1 MTVSNVFAKLKSVI
15 PFWHRI
21 EEIFFYMVNLVDFKS
36 HRITTEVQE
45 EENDVLTPESIWEEF
60 LNELDALFNQK
71 GIVLS
76 YALSSACAKIAVH
89 YDVYVLEDEDYKE
102 FSYYSVII
110 ERVKK
115 RYLELLDRYFNLD
128 DYDFTVSQLK
138 AKEHLLDEL
147 FLTNEQLDDLMEI
160 YDFDI
165 KSVIN
170 AV

>member
-1 MTVSNVFAKLKSVI
+1 MSKVLAKLKSVI
-15 PFWHRI
+15 PFWHYI
-21 EEIFFYMVNLVDFKS
+21 EDLFLYILTVVDFKPCGMS
-36 HRITTEVQE
+36 KDVQSTIE
-45 EENDVLTPESIWEEF
+45 DDKITPEIIWDNF
-60 LNELDALFNQK
+60 LNELDTLFNEK